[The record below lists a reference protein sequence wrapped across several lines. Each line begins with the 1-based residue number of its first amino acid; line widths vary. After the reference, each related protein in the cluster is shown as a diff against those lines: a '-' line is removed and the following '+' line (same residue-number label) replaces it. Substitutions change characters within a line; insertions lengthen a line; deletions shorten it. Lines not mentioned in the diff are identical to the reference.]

1 VVLPAARR
9 QSEWVRMVAGGSIH
23 EGSARERALAE
34 VPGLLEALG
43 HDGEYM
49 VDEGSVRRYRQE
61 LDERARRYLDSQ
73 TEDDEPPG
81 L

>member
-1 VVLPAARR
+1 
-9 QSEWVRMVAGGSIH
+9 MTI
-23 EGSARERALAE
+23 AE
-34 VPGLLEALG
+34 VARLLFVSRSHVRHLLESGHLQGALG

-81 L
+81 LWDADME

>member
-1 VVLPAARR
+1 
-9 QSEWVRMVAGGSIH
+9 MTI
-23 EGSARERALAE
+23 AE
-34 VPGLLEALG
+34 VARFLFVSRAHVRHRLASGHLHGALG
-43 HDGEYM
+43 HDGEYI
-49 VDEGSVRRYRQE
+49 VDERSVMRSRRE